1 MNFKV
6 MGSGMR
12 RNQLV
17 LKQYDL
23 SLKKDE
29 NELWLEIKQGNENA
43 LADLFRIYYSRLYN
57 YGMKI
62 VTNREFIKDCIQE
75 LFLTLWDSR
84 NSIKEAYSVKSYLF
98 SSLRRTIF
106 RKLKKNRATYERNKK
121 YVENHFHE
129 PMNIEQLIVHFE
141 IEQESKQ
148 QLRNALKNLGG
159 RQKEAIYLKYY
170 DGLSNAE
177 IADIMGINRQS
188 VYNHVSGAI
197 QRLQQFIH

>member
-1 MNFKV
+1 
-6 MGSGMR
+6 MGSGMSK
-12 RNQLV
+12 NQLA
-17 LKQYDL
+17 LKNYDVNFN
-23 SLKKDE
+23 KNE
-29 NELWLEIKQGNENA
+29 NDLWLDIIDGNEHA
-43 LADLFRIYYSRLYN
+43 LADLFRLYYSRLYN

-62 VTNREFIKDCIQE
+62 VTNQEFIKDCIQE
-75 LFLTLWDSR
+75 LFLTLWDSK
-84 NSIKEAYSVKSYLF
+84 NSINDAYSVKSYLF

-121 YVENHFHE
+121 YVENHFTE
-129 PMNIEQLIVHFE
+129 PLNVEQLIVHFE
-141 IEQESKQ
+141 VEQESKK
-148 QLRNALKNLGG
+148 QLRKAIDHLGG

-177 IADIMGINRQS
+177 IADVMGINRQS